1 MYSLE
6 LRSALEHARSAIR
19 WRLGY
24 SIDILD
30 SASSEILDP
39 GHVVTGLPCIALPGQ
54 FERVKAC
61 AFGLDLRT
69 EVAQLEG
76 APRHIGPTRRYLLKD
91 VVVRDGIL
99 YGQGKR
105 KGFNSD
111 LDFNSHDRS
120 WQEYSEVALR
130 SSLVGCHFFGHWLRD
145 DCATHLLAEEAAQ
158 PISMPTPAWPDCEG
172 YTEHFSQEYTSVRR
186 AHIDRLH
193 LFDDIHQNS
202 SKARRFM
209 QLRKASSREAS
220 PSRQKIVYMMR
231 GAQGKQR
238 TLLNERELVEALSA
252 RGILVL
258 KAETL
263 AIDELIRQLSGAT
276 IVISVEGSQ
285 LSHALFN
292 LRDKGGV
299 LAIQPPDR
307 FFNSHFDW
315 ARALEMQYG
324 VVIGI
329 AQETGFYV
337 PIDEILKTLDLLLA
351 KIS

>member
-1 MYSLE
+1 MHFFE
-6 LRSALEHARSAIR
+6 PRSALEHARSAVR

-24 SIDILD
+24 SIDILE
-30 SASSEILDP
+30 SAASEIVDP
-39 GHVVTGLPCIALPGQ
+39 GHVVTGLPCIALPDQ

-61 AFGLDLRT
+61 AFGLDLKT

-76 APRHIGPTRRYLLKD
+76 AARHIGPTKRYLLKD
-91 VVVRDGIL
+91 VVVRDGIV

-105 KGFNSD
+105 KAFNSD
-111 LDFNSHDRS
+111 LDLNSHDRS

-145 DCATHLLAEEAAQ
+145 DCATHLLAKEAAQ
-158 PISMPTPAWPDCEG
+158 TISMPTPAWPDCEG
-172 YTEHFSQEYTSVRR
+172 YAKHFTQEYTTVRR

-193 LFDDIHQNS
+193 LFDDIHQNR
-202 SKARRFM
+202 SKAQRFA
-209 QLRKASSREAS
+209 QLRKTSSKEVA
-220 PSRQKIVYMMR
+220 PSRRKIVYMMR

-238 TLLNERELVEALSA
+238 ALLNEPEVVEALSA

-276 IVISVEGSQ
+276 VVISVEGSQ
-285 LSHALFN
+285 LSHALFS

-315 ARALEMQYG
+315 ARALEIQYG

-329 AQETGFYV
+329 AQESGFYV
-337 PIDEILKTLDLLLA
+337 PIDEILRTLDLLLA
-351 KIS
+351 KIP